1 MFLCAGIR
9 LGTESEKKPGIAV
22 VRSLRKLGASLGSLA
37 KSAVRY
43 KRNSFDH
50 QIRSEF
56 LINCIYIYVHTH
68 RASFLVWLCCFLR
81 SVELGLDDFETQVLR
96 WDSQAK
102 KKTQRVS
109 KFPTSQLSWK
119 SFRSNEVWFVQ
130 AYDPND
136 GGCKSFA
143 TGWEEWM
150 HFLGTERSESGRL
163 GVGSLWM
170 TQVFQFA

>member
-1 MFLCAGIR
+1 M
-9 LGTESEKKPGIAV
+9 
-22 VRSLRKLGASLGSLA
+22 
-37 KSAVRY
+37 
-43 KRNSFDH
+43 
-50 QIRSEF
+50 
-56 LINCIYIYVHTH
+56 
-68 RASFLVWLCCFLR
+68 
-81 SVELGLDDFETQVLR
+81 ELGLDDFETQVLR

-102 KKTQRVS
+102 KKKQRVS

-150 HFLGTERSESGRL
+150 HFLGTERSDSGRL
-163 GVGSLWM
+163 GVGSL
-170 TQVFQFA
+170 